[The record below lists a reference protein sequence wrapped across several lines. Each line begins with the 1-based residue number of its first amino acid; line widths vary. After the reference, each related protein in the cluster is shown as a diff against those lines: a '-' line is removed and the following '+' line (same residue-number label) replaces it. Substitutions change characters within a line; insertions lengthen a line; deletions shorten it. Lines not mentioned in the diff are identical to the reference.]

1 MPVFIPIYTRRGTY
15 KLKVYTLYKRKII
28 FTALL
33 LLGFMSSSFAATC
46 LNYTSLGDSSCQG
59 GVSVT
64 TIDES
69 TMLAEPEVGEAAP
82 VAQKT
87 ILPPEPKAPTL
98 DDRID
103 EYMENYNKPPREFV
117 AFNLDPTLEN
127 ALKWA
132 KKYREMME
140 RNQKLTA
147 AWGQAQTILS
157 DMESKGQRVEG
168 FQPMPE
174 IPDYGAALPKGF
186 GGLAGTLPSQR
197 NNYSGI
203 ASNSNAMQGAPTL
216 GFAEGDL
223 LSNSVSRGRG
233 DGAVRVSSKE
243 LFGESLTVSREGPI
257 EISYYF
263 SAECPYC
270 KKFEEGFKGL
280 IKEFGNDLEVICVDM
295 TPSSRTKANIHGK
308 LDCSWRAAVPG
319 EATAFGVQSTPTLL
333 VNRGTGKGL
342 EKIEGVVDM
351 SKLKSFLLGGV

>member
-1 MPVFIPIYTRRGTY
+1 M
-15 KLKVYTLYKRKII
+15 YKRKVI

-33 LLGFMSSSFAATC
+33 LLGFASSSFAATC
-46 LNYTSLGDSSCQG
+46 LSYTSLGDSSCQA

-69 TMLAEPEVGEAAP
+69 TMLAEPEVGEVAP

-87 ILPPEPKAPTL
+87 AVAPEPQAPTL

-103 EYMENYNKPPREFV
+103 EYMESYNKPPREFV

-157 DMESKGQRVEG
+157 DMESKGQKVEG

-197 NNYSGI
+197 NDYSGI
-203 ASNSNAMQGAPTL
+203 SVNSNATQGAPTL
-216 GFAEGDL
+216 GFGQGDL
-223 LSNSVSRGRG
+223 LANTPSTSGAG
-233 DGAVRVSSKE
+233 DVITKSSGN
-243 LFGESLTVSREGPI
+243 LFGESLTASREGPI

-280 IKEFGNDLEVICVDM
+280 IKEFGSDLAVICVDM